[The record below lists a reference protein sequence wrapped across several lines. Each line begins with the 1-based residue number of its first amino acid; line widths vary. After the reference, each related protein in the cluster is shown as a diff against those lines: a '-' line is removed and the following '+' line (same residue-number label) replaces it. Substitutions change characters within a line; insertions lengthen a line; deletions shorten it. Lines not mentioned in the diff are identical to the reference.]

1 MNGKWQVRV
10 PKKWRSMGHAKAN
23 AKNHDQNYGEDAFD
37 DNSDEDEE
45 NCPMVDSFLHGRHLS
60 PSKESN

>member
-1 MNGKWQVRV
+1 MRV

-23 AKNHDQNYGEDAFD
+23 AKLHDQNFGEEAFD
-37 DNSDEDEE
+37 DNREEDEE
-45 NCPMVDSFLHGRHLS
+45 NPKVVSFLHGRHVS

>member
-1 MNGKWQVRV
+1 MGKWQVRV

-23 AKNHDQNYGEDAFD
+23 AKLHDQNFGEEAFD
-37 DNSDEDEE
+37 DNRDEDEE
-45 NCPMVDSFLHGRHLS
+45 NPKVVSFLHGRHVS